1 MGFFDGLRKNEKG
14 ARKAINRAKSTK
26 NRRKKKKAVK
36 TALRLS
42 NKADMKRQRGK

>member
-1 MGFFDGLRKNEKG
+1 MGFWNSLRKDEKG
-14 ARKAINRAKSTK
+14 ASKAIKRAKSTK

>member
-1 MGFFDGLRKNEKG
+1 MGFFDGLMKNEKG
-14 ARKAINRAKSTK
+14 AKAAIKRAKRTK